1 MSPETPSTLVVA
13 VLGMG
18 VVFVFLVFLSAMMA
32 ALTSA
37 SGRRDTSQ
45 DAREEPGGA
54 GGPGWIAAA
63 TAAYLAA
70 ERDAEQTVAGMPPA
84 AGVPAAGMPAAG
96 VPSAAAWRPYDTV
109 EAARWRLRMP
119 ASTTVARQ
127 VAP

>member
-32 ALTSA
+32 ALTAA
-37 SGRRDTSQ
+37 SVRRNTSQ

-63 TAAYLAA
+63 TAAYLAT
-70 ERDAEQTVAGMPPA
+70 EQADTKL
-84 AGVPAAGMPAAG
+84 PAAGMPAAG
-96 VPSAAAWRPYDTV
+96 IPSAAAWRPYDTV
-109 EAARWRLRMP
+109 DAARWRLRLP

-127 VAP
+127 ATS

>member
-1 MSPETPSTLVVA
+1 MSPEAPSTLVVA

-32 ALTSA
+32 ALTAA
-37 SGRRDTSQ
+37 SGRRNTSQ

-70 ERDAEQTVAGMPPA
+70 ERDAEQT
-84 AGVPAAGMPAAG
+84 AAGMPAAG
-96 VPSAAAWRPYDTV
+96 MPSATAWRPYDTV
-109 EAARWRLRMP
+109 DAARWRLRLP

-127 VAP
+127 ATS

>member
-1 MSPETPSTLVVA
+1 MSPEAPSTLVVA

-32 ALTSA
+32 ALTA
-37 SGRRDTSQ
+37 AFGRGNTSQ
-45 DAREEPGGA
+45 DAREEPAPEPAGA
-54 GGPGWIAAA
+54 GGLGWIAAA

-84 AGVPAAGMPAAG
+84 AGMPAAGM
-96 VPSAAAWRPYDTV
+96 PSAAAWRPYDTV

-119 ASTTVARQ
+119 ASTTVPRQ
-127 VAP
+127 AAS

>member
-1 MSPETPSTLVVA
+1 MSPEAPSTLIVA

-37 SGRRDTSQ
+37 SGRRNTSR

-70 ERDAEQTVAGMPPA
+70 EQTA
-84 AGVPAAGMPAAG
+84 AGR
-96 VPSAAAWRPYDTV
+96 PSAAAWRPYDTV

>member
-84 AGVPAAGMPAAG
+84 AGMPAAG